1 MMKFSRYRNIG
12 IIVLLLLFGC
22 GKKEKEVVLI
32 ERDGAKYEQGA
43 QKPYSGKMSSKYNN
57 GSRKTEGQYKDGLPV
72 GTWKFWDRH
81 GTEYTGAVSKYV
93 FHEIQSDETLEKI
106 ASDFEVDVAQLYELN
121 EDIDKDTGYKIKAG
135 QVIGIKT
142 ADESDGQ
149 FLFWYD
155 KKRIKIKSHK
165 VFNNSKRN
173 GKWTIWHEN
182 GNLAR
187 TSSYAAGKKDGS
199 YAFYFNDGSKKEEGV
214 WKNDQRDGLWVKY
227 ANNGN
232 TKKEGKYSNGKKDGV
247 WTTWNDKGLIA
258 NKYLYENNKVV
269 DKWAFKYQFYSNGKE
284 KSLKST
290 RNNKLDGENS
300 SWYENGQMKSTGNF
314 KAGKEDGNFE
324 EWYENSQLSTKKT
337 YVEGVLT
344 GEFSTWY
351 ENGQMQNKGSNLEGN
366 KDGAYSDWFDSG
378 QMRQEGSYVD
388 NEFYLTTRWNNEGD
402 VLIEDGNGKWIGK
415 NAEGRK
421 LWAKEYQDGRLI
433 SDWEYKYEYYDSGQ
447 IKNESS
453 FQGGQEDGE
462 STAWFENGD
471 KREEGVW
478 QEGEYLIT
486 NRWNKNGNLI
496 ITNGEGRI
504 AGKNIEGLVLW
515 EKEFVGGKLEFQWDN
530 VHEYYDNGQLKS
542 ETGYSENEKHGRY
555 SVWYEDGQ
563 IKENGKNSY
572 GVPYGFYE
580 LWLEDGQKREEGM
593 WTEDGE
599 YLIQNRWNKSGNA
612 IITNGAGR
620 IKGKNKEGL
629 VLWEKEYIGG
639 KLEFQWDNK
648 HEYFDNGQ
656 LKSETGYFEDKKH
669 GLYKTW
675 FENGQLKEQGKYQ
688 HDNQHDGYAVWFED
702 GQKREDGL
710 WQDGQYLLM
719 NRWLSNGGQLVANGT
734 GGWIGRKEGLEAW
747 KKFYEDGLL
756 KDEWTFE
763 YEYHEN
769 GELKTKTG
777 YQGGAKDGEYISWFD
792 NGKQKEEGLWD
803 EGEFLL
809 RNRWSKNGSILL
821 ENGNGSWVGRNA
833 NGLEVWKRLY
843 VDGILSKEWDYEYE
857 YHGNGQLMSS
867 KRFNK
872 SINDGQ
878 FTTWYESGEKRSE
891 DNWENGKKVGKW
903 FSWHSNGQVESEGF
917 YIDDQKDGLWVFYDE
932 TGTKVS
938 EGVYAA
944 GALINNDSLE

>member
-173 GKWTIWHEN
+173 GKWTIWYEN

-227 ANNGN
+227 TNNGN

-530 VHEYYDNGQLKS
+530 
-542 ETGYSENEKHGRY
+542 
-555 SVWYEDGQ
+555 
-563 IKENGKNSY
+563 
-572 GVPYGFYE
+572 
-580 LWLEDGQKREEGM
+580 
-593 WTEDGE
+593 
-599 YLIQNRWNKSGNA
+599 
-612 IITNGAGR
+612 
-620 IKGKNKEGL
+620 
-629 VLWEKEYIGG
+629 
-639 KLEFQWDNK
+639 K

-903 FSWHSNGQVESEGF
+903 FSWHSNGRVESEGF

-944 GALINNDSLE
+944 GALINNDSFE

>member
-227 ANNGN
+227 TNNGN

-462 STAWFENGD
+462 STIWFENGD

-530 VHEYYDNGQLKS
+530 KHEYFDNGQLKS

-555 SVWYEDGQ
+555 SVWYE
-563 IKENGKNSY
+563 
-572 GVPYGFYE
+572 
-580 LWLEDGQKREEGM
+580 
-593 WTEDGE
+593 
-599 YLIQNRWNKSGNA
+599 
-612 IITNGAGR
+612 
-620 IKGKNKEGL
+620 
-629 VLWEKEYIGG
+629 
-639 KLEFQWDNK
+639 
-648 HEYFDNGQ
+648 
-656 LKSETGYFEDKKH
+656 
-669 GLYKTW
+669 
-675 FENGQLKEQGKYQ
+675 
-688 HDNQHDGYAVWFED
+688 
-702 GQKREDGL
+702 
-710 WQDGQYLLM
+710 DGQYLLM

>member
-173 GKWTIWHEN
+173 GKWTIWYEN

-227 ANNGN
+227 TNNGN

-462 STAWFENGD
+462 STTWFENGD

-504 AGKNIEGLVLW
+504 AGKNI
-515 EKEFVGGKLEFQWDN
+515 
-530 VHEYYDNGQLKS
+530 
-542 ETGYSENEKHGRY
+542 
-555 SVWYEDGQ
+555 
-563 IKENGKNSY
+563 
-572 GVPYGFYE
+572 
-580 LWLEDGQKREEGM
+580 
-593 WTEDGE
+593 
-599 YLIQNRWNKSGNA
+599 
-612 IITNGAGR
+612 
-620 IKGKNKEGL
+620 EGL

-688 HDNQHDGYAVWFED
+688 HDNPHDRYAVWFED

-719 NRWLSNGGQLVANGT
+719 NRWLSNSGQLVANGT
-734 GGWIGRKEGLEAW
+734 GGWVGRKEGLEVW
-747 KKFYEDGLL
+747 KKFYQDGLL